1 MNPTPFATGRGSTL
15 VEVLIALG
23 LLTALLVS
31 VAGLMLA
38 GNRQAVA
45 GAHASQALAL
55 AQTVIEQLES
65 RSFRQ
70 SWKSLGCDGAAV
82 ECRVAADRPAVAAW
96 RRVAERDL
104 PLPAVRVTL
113 VALGGDSLETA
124 GLLRVTVTVS
134 WREGPRPRRLRLGT
148 LRV

>member
-1 MNPTPFATGRGSTL
+1 MNRTPSETGLGVTL

-38 GNRQAVA
+38 GNRQAAA

-55 AQTVIEQLES
+55 AQTVVEQLES

-70 SWKSLGCDGAAV
+70 TWESLGCDGADA
-82 ECRVAADRPAVAAW
+82 ECRVAPDLPAARLPLLAVEVAVAA
-96 RRVAERDL
+96 
-104 PLPAVRVTL
+104 
-113 VALGGDSLETA
+113 LGGPSLERA
-124 GLLRVTVTVS
+124 VLLRVTVTVS
-134 WREGPRPRRLRLGT
+134 WREGSRPRRLRLAT